1 MKRFSC
7 DDPAL
12 YAKLRSELAGTARDP
27 EVEQVVNE
35 IVSAIENNGDDALV
49 ALTERFDGVILTPD
63 QVRVHPNE
71 VTSAIEA
78 LSPKDRSAIEEAIAN
93 VRHFHSNGCP
103 QDWTTT
109 NSHGGQVG
117 ERNYPLR
124 RVGVYVPGGQV
135 PLVSTVIMTTTLAKA
150 AGVPEIAVATP
161 PRPDGSIAPAM
172 LAALSLCEVNEVY
185 KVGGAQAI
193 AAFAHGTTIIQA
205 VDKIFGPG
213 NAYVNEAKR
222 QVFGIVGIDLL
233 PGPSEVMVIAD
244 ETANP
249 ACVAASLLAQ
259 AEHGSGKEYVFL
271 VSENHSVIELA
282 ITEIERQIETLSHS
296 EVIRSTLE
304 SGLCVIDAENEKGII
319 EVANFIAPEH
329 LELQV
334 ADPKVERFT
343 AAIQTAGAILQGHNT
358 PTVLGDFAAGPSHVL
373 PTGRSSRFS
382 SGLRLSD
389 FLRRSSTVR
398 YDRSSLRKAESVI
411 SRFSAM
417 ESLDA
422 HGRTLSIRLEIPE
435 D

>member
-7 DDPAL
+7 GDPEL
-12 YAKLRSELAGTARDP
+12 YAKLRSELVLDARDP
-27 EVEQVVNE
+27 EVERVVNE
-35 IVSAIENNGDDALV
+35 IVTSIEDEGDDALL
-49 ALTERFDGVILTPD
+49 AFTERFDNASLSLD
-63 QVRVHPNE
+63 QLRVHPDE
-71 VTSAIEA
+71 LSSAIDVLIPE
-78 LSPKDRSAIEEAIAN
+78 DRTAIEEAIAN
-93 VRHFHSNGCP
+93 VRHFHANGFP
-103 QDWTTT
+103 KDWTTT
-109 NSHGGQVG
+109 NSHGGKIG
-117 ERNYPLR
+117 ERHYPLR
-124 RVGVYVPGGQV
+124 RVGIYVPGGQV
-135 PLVSTVIMTTTLAKA
+135 PLISTVIMTTTLAKT
-150 AGVPEIAVATP
+150 AGVNEIAVATP
-161 PRPDGSIAPAM
+161 PRPDGSIAPAL

-193 AAFAHGTTIIQA
+193 AAFAHGTATIQA

-222 QVFGIVGIDLL
+222 QVFGLVGIDLL

-244 ETANP
+244 KTSSP
-249 ACVAASLLAQ
+249 ACIAADLLAQ
-259 AEHGSGKEYVFL
+259 AEHGSGKEHVFL
-271 VSENHSVIELA
+271 VSENLSMIERTLA
-282 ITEIERQIETLSHS
+282 EIERQIEALSHR

-304 SGLCVIDAENEKGII
+304 SGLYVIEAVDEKSIV

-334 ADPKVERFT
+334 EDAMIERLT
-343 AAIQTAGAILQGHNT
+343 VAIQGAGAILQGHDT

-389 FLRRSSTVR
+389 FLRRSSIVC
-398 YDRSSLRKAESVI
+398 YDRNALREAESVV

-422 HGRTLSIRLEIPE
+422 HGRTLSIRLETPE
-435 D
+435 A